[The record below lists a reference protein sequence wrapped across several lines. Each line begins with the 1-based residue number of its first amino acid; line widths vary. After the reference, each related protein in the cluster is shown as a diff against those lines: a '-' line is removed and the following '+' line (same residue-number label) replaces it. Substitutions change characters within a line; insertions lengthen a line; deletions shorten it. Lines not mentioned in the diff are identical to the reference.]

1 MAIEIII
8 EDARWKQENLIGL
21 AQRAEQVTLAYLG
34 LNPAEFEISVLGGN
48 DARLAELNA
57 SFRDKPSATNVLS
70 WPALDLSGDIPGA
83 RPVLP
88 KMGDAPELG
97 DIALAY
103 ETCQREAEAAK
114 LMLSDHVLHLFVH
127 GILHLL
133 GYNHVNEQD
142 AMVMELSEIEIL
154 SILGVTN
161 PYTDPGD
168 LPAKVER

>member
-70 WPALDLSGDIPGA
+70 WPALELSGDIPGA

>member
-70 WPALDLSGDIPGA
+70 WPALELSGDIPGA

-168 LPAKVER
+168 LPG

>member
-8 EDARWKQENLIGL
+8 EDARWEQENLIGL

-70 WPALDLSGDIPGA
+70 WPALELSGDIPGA

>member
-1 MAIEIII
+1 MAVEIII
-8 EDARWKQENLIGL
+8 EDARWEQENLTGL
-21 AQRAEQVTLAYLG
+21 AQSAERATLAYFG
-34 LNPAEFEISVLGGN
+34 LNPAEFEISALGGN

-57 SFRDKPSATNVLS
+57 SFREKPSATNVLS
-70 WPALDLSGDIPGA
+70 WPALDRSGNVPGA

-88 KMGDAPELG
+88 TMGDAPELG

-114 LMLSDHVLHLFVH
+114 LVLSDHVLHLFVH

-133 GYNHVNEQD
+133 GYDHENEQD
-142 AMVMELSEIEIL
+142 AMVMQSSEIEIL
-154 SILGVTN
+154 SILGVGN
-161 PYTDPGD
+161 PYSDLGD